1 MTNLLDKTNILLKQ
15 IAEITS
21 FDAVAK
27 WDNEAREVLGLLK
40 KAFEEANGI
49 EEILKKDLTSLE
61 IKYKNL
67 PFYKKIFYNKK
78 MENAILAKIQEI
90 RNTKDTHTRCIDF
103 LEEWIEKTPDDKN
116 QADLMLKELKLM
128 KKELTTAKKEIS
140 AQIKDINN
148 KARMENAQ
156 VSTEY
161 FSSAKSKQLQ
171 KIQIRMNKENSL
183 LSQQDQKAAMDKQII
198 DIEKLINWVER
209 IKM

>member
-1 MTNLLDKTNILLKQ
+1 MNSLLDKTNILLKQ

-27 WDNEAREVLGLLK
+27 WDNEAKGVLELLK

-67 PFYKKIFYNKK
+67 PFYKKFFYNKK
-78 MENAILAKIQEI
+78 MEKAILVKIEEI
-90 RNTKDTHTRCIDF
+90 RNTKDTHTRCINF